1 VTEIQTGARDPDPPS
16 GAQQAA
22 GRSAEAASRAA
33 GNVAGTAADQ
43 ARQVTGEVSAQAR
56 NVASDVRQK
65 VSDQAR
71 TQNDRL
77 VDGIRRMADELDQM
91 RAERRDSPAA
101 SVVSRIA
108 DGGRQVADYLADRGP
123 DGVVNEVQDF
133 ARRRPG
139 AFLATA
145 LVAGF
150 VVGRLGKGVI
160 GAASS
165 DTGTSKPRTDAFVSQ
180 PAEAGDTTP
189 VYPAETAPA
198 PAPGYPTATPT
209 ATPAATPTATSTA
222 TTPVTTAAPVSTTE
236 YAATG
241 TGTPVPV
248 TEAYPDEV
256 SPIGGDDPSTRGGQR

>member
-1 VTEIQTGARDPDPPS
+1 VSEIQTGARDPDPPS

-22 GRSAEAASRAA
+22 GRSAEAATRAA

-108 DGGRQVADYLADRGP
+108 DGGRQVADYLANRGP
-123 DGVVNEVQDF
+123 EGVVNEVQEF

-165 DTGTSKPRTDAFVSQ
+165 DTGTVKPRTDAFVSQ
-180 PAEAGDTTP
+180 PAAPVDTTP
-189 VYPAETAPA
+189 VYPTETAPA
-198 PAPGYPTATPT
+198 PAPDYP
-209 ATPAATPTATSTA
+209 TA

-248 TEAYPDEV
+248 TETYPDEV
-256 SPIGGDDPSTRGGQR
+256 PPVGDDPSMRGGQR

>member
-1 VTEIQTGARDPDPPS
+1 VSEIQTGARDPDPPS

-22 GRSAEAASRAA
+22 GRSAEAATRAA
-33 GNVAGTAADQ
+33 GNVAETAADQ
-43 ARQVTGEVSAQAR
+43 ARQVTGEVSTQAR
-56 NVASDVRQK
+56 NVASDMRQK

-108 DGGRQVADYLADRGP
+108 DGGRQVAGYLADRGP
-123 DGVVNEVQDF
+123 EGVLGEVQEF

-145 LVAGF
+145 LAAGF

-160 GAASS
+160 GAASP
-165 DTGTSKPRTDAFVSQ
+165 DTATGKPRTDAFVSQ
-180 PAEAGDTTP
+180 PAYAVDTTP
-189 VYPAETAPA
+189 GYPAGTTPA
-198 PAPGYPTATPT
+198 PASATAVPADT
-209 ATPAATPTATSTA
+209 TPA
-222 TTPVTTAAPVSTTE
+222 STTE

-248 TEAYPDEV
+248 TEAYLEEV
-256 SPIGGDDPSTRGGQR
+256 PPVAGGDPSTRGGQP

>member
-1 VTEIQTGARDPDPPS
+1 VSDIQAGARAPDAPS
-16 GAQQAA
+16 ATRQAA
-22 GRSAEAASRAA
+22 GRSAEAATQAA
-33 GNVAGTAADQ
+33 GDVAATAKEQ

-56 NVASDVRQK
+56 NVASDVRQR
-65 VSDQAR
+65 VSEQAR
-71 TQNDRL
+71 GQNDRL

-91 RAERRDSPAA
+91 RADRQDSPAA

-123 DGVVNEVQDF
+123 EGVLEEVQDF

-145 LVAGF
+145 LAAGF

-165 DTGTSKPRTDAFVSQ
+165 DSGTGKPRTDAFVSQ
-180 PAEAGDTTP
+180 R
-189 VYPAETAPA
+189 TAPA
-198 PAPGYPTATPT
+198 GMPPAPETATPVP
-209 ATPAATPTATSTA
+209 ATPVTTTPATTTPAT
-222 TTPVTTAAPVSTTE
+222 TTPVTATE

-248 TEAYPDEV
+248 AEQYPDELPPV
-256 SPIGGDDPSTRGGQR
+256 GGGDPSTRGGRP